1 MILIKDNYIPWMK
14 LILAL
19 YVLKILES
27 DAAYGNKIAEAV
39 KKCTSNVI
47 NPNTN
52 ALYPL
57 LRVMEERG
65 YITGSW
71 DNPDRRSKRIYH
83 ITEAGRQYVPIL
95 EKKVQ
100 ERLNE
105 MESTI
110 AILRK
115 NLFESDRDIK

>member
-1 MILIKDNYIPWMK
+1 MIKDNHIPWMK

-27 DAAYGNKIAEAV
+27 DTTYGNKIAEAV
-39 KKCTSNVI
+39 KKRTNNAI

-57 LRVMEERG
+57 LRVMEDRG

-71 DNPDRRSKRIYH
+71 DNPDRRSKRIYY
-83 ITEAGRQYVPIL
+83 ITKAGRDYVPLL
-95 EKKVQ
+95 EKKAQ

-110 AILRK
+110 LILRK
-115 NLFESDRDIK
+115 NLFESDRDLK